1 MREITRRALDI
12 VEKLFRVH
20 EMSESSDIRVGLLR
34 RRVSLEEF
42 AEQCGLS
49 VNALEEELGGDS
61 VGDGVL
67 SAYAALVA
75 KEEGFLGEKPVKEG
89 LVEPT
94 CVFGRPVTNDRI
106 QIVVFSDGRRDGM
119 LRKKRNFKP
128 RHGLPCEV
136 RESGEE
142 GWLELVG
149 SYRDNGVRLS

>member
-1 MREITRRALDI
+1 MEM
-12 VEKLFRVH
+12 VFKVH
-20 EMSESSDIRVGLLR
+20 KMSESSDIRVGLLR

-49 VNALEEELGGDS
+49 VNALEEELSGES

-75 KEEGFLGEKPVKEG
+75 VEEGFLGKKPMVEA
-89 LVEPT
+89 LLEPT
-94 CVFGRPVTNDRI
+94 CVFGRSVTNDRI

-119 LRKKRNFKP
+119 VRKKRDFKP
-128 RHGLPCEV
+128 KHGLPCEV